1 MTQMRPT
8 NTVLLTLGRLPKA
21 LDLARGFHELGWRVI
36 VAEPFTWHLARVSRC
51 VARSYAVPSPVES
64 SEAYLSAM
72 KGIIDKESV
81 SLVVPVSEEIIHAS
95 RLREHLPSDVRM
107 LSMPHET
114 LLSLH
119 DKLSFIEV
127 CRSIGLDVPDSAR
140 LENEEARAISTA
152 DAFVVKPIFS
162 CSGNGVSFHAKA
174 SPLPPT
180 SPTPFLVQRR
190 IDGRVLS
197 TFSHAEHGKV
207 ATTVV
212 YCGALF
218 SGTVAVAFQRVE
230 QQSATRVEAW
240 VEKFVQAT
248 GFSGFISFDFVED
261 RTGRIWG
268 IECNPRATSGLHF
281 VDARSLAERIVRPE
295 HQTTIAASPQT
306 LRMQFYPCLTE
317 TQKRMFSPGFFE
329 AFKTLLR
336 ASDVTWRLSD
346 PLPFLT
352 MTFTSWT
359 IIWKSIKRG
368 VTFGEVATEDIG
380 WYAST
385 GTSPTE
391 RLTTRAD

>member
-1 MTQMRPT
+1 MTQMRQT
-8 NTVLLTLGRLPKA
+8 KTLLLTLGRLPKA

-36 VAEPFTWHLARVSRC
+36 VAEPFRWHLARVSRC
-51 VARSYAVPSPVES
+51 VDRSYGVPSPVES

-72 KGIIDKESV
+72 REIIDKESV

-95 RLREHLPSDVRM
+95 RLRQRLPNDVRM
-107 LSMPHET
+107 LSMSHET

-119 DKLSFIEV
+119 DKQSFIAV
-127 CRSIGLDVPDSAR
+127 CRAIGLDAPESAP
-140 LENEEARAISTA
+140 LGSEAALAISAT
-152 DAFVVKPIFS
+152 DDFVVKPIFS
-162 CSGNGVSFHAKA
+162 CSGNGVSFHAKHAALPIA
-174 SPLPPT
+174 SA
-180 SPTPFLVQRR
+180 TPFLVQRR

-197 TFSHAEHGKV
+197 TFSYAEDGKV

-240 VEKFVQAT
+240 VDKFVQAT
-248 GFSGFISFDFVED
+248 NFSGFISFDFVED
-261 RTGRIWG
+261 RAGRIWG

-281 VDARSLAERIVRPE
+281 VDARSLAERIIRPE
-295 HQTTIAASPQT
+295 QQTTIAAAPQT

-317 TQKRMFSPGFFE
+317 TQKRMFSPGFFA

-380 WYAST
+380 WYVSS

-391 RLTTRAD
+391 RTTTPTD